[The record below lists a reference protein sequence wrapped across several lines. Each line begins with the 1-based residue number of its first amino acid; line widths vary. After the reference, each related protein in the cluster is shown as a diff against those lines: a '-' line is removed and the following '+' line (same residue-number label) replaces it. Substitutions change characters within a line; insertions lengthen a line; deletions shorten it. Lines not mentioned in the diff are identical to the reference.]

1 MEIWTVSNQKGGV
14 GKTTTVVSLAGLL
27 AQTGQRVLM
36 VDMDPHGSL
45 SCYFGLNPDDD
56 MPSVYGLFERFSL
69 NQPLAPKTLT
79 HQTRIPNLDLL
90 PSTTALVTIEK
101 KMGLKDGMGRVLQM
115 ALNELREEYDYV
127 LVDTPP
133 LLGVLLIN
141 ALAAS
146 NQLLIPV
153 QTEFLAMKG
162 LERMMNTLRMLTQ
175 SLGQQVDHTIIPTM
189 YDRRTHASTESLR
202 LLRQQYNGHIWP
214 AMIPID
220 TKFRDASKAGVPPS
234 HYISSARGVRAYRS
248 LLKYLLVHAH
258 SSETSQQAV

>member
-1 MEIWTVSNQKGGV
+1 MEIWTASNQKGGV
-14 GKTTTVVSLAGLL
+14 GKTTTVVSLAGVL
-27 AQTGQRVLM
+27 AQAGKRVLM

-45 SCYFGLNPDDD
+45 SCYFGLDPDDEL
-56 MPSVYGLFERFSL
+56 PSVYDLFERFSL
-69 NQPLAPKTLT
+69 KQPLAPKNLV
-79 HQTRIPNLDLL
+79 HQSGFENLHLL
-90 PSTTALVTIEK
+90 PSTTALVTLEK
-101 KMGLKDGMGRVLQM
+101 RMGLKGGMGRVLKM
-115 ALNELREEYDYV
+115 AMNELRDDYDYV

-146 NQLLIPV
+146 DKLLIPV

-175 SLGQQVDHTIIPTM
+175 SLGQGVDYTVIPTM

-202 LLRQQYNGHIWP
+202 LLRQQYHGSIWP

-220 TKFRDASKAGVPPS
+220 TKFRDASKAGVPPPQFL
-234 HYISSARGVRAYRS
+234 SSSRGVRAYRS
-248 LLKYLLVHAH
+248 LVKYLVTHAA
-258 SSETSQQAV
+258 ETSQQAV

>member
-27 AQTGQRVLM
+27 AQGGKRVLM

-45 SCYFGLNPDDD
+45 SCYFGLSPDDGY
-56 MPSVYGLFERFSL
+56 PSVYDLFERFHL
-69 NQPLAPKTLT
+69 KQPLSPENLL
-79 HQTRIPNLDLL
+79 HQTGLGSLHLL

-101 KMGLKDGMGRVLQM
+101 KMGLKDGMGRVLQL
-115 ALNELREEYDYV
+115 ALGEMKDNYDYV

-146 NQLLIPV
+146 DKVLIPV

-162 LERMMNTLRMLTQ
+162 LERMMNTVHMLTR
-175 SLGQQVDHTIIPTM
+175 SLGKEVDYTIVPTM

-202 LLRQQYNGHIWP
+202 LLRQQYEGTIWP

-220 TKFRDASKAGVPPS
+220 TKFRDASQAGIPPS
-234 HYISSARGVRAYRS
+234 QFMPSARGVRAYRA
-248 LLKYLLVHAH
+248 LLKHLIFRSPSV
-258 SSETSQQAV
+258 SKQAV

>member
-1 MEIWTVSNQKGGV
+1 MEIWTASNQKGGV

-27 AQTGQRVLM
+27 AQSGQRVLM

-45 SCYFGLNPDDD
+45 SCYFGLNPDDEL
-56 MPSVYGLFERFSL
+56 PSVYDLFERFSL
-69 NQPLAPKTLT
+69 KRPLVPKNLV
-79 HQTRIPNLDLL
+79 HQSGFENLHLL
-90 PSTTALVTIEK
+90 PSTTALVTLEK
-101 KMGLKDGMGRVLQM
+101 KMGLQDGMGRVLQM
-115 ALNELREEYDYV
+115 AMHEIRDDYDYV

-146 NQLLIPV
+146 DKLLIPV

-175 SLGQQVDHTIIPTM
+175 SLGQKVDYTVIPTM

-202 LLRQQYNGHIWP
+202 LLRQQYHGSIWP

-220 TKFRDASKAGVPPS
+220 TKFRDASKAGVPPPQFMVN
-234 HYISSARGVRAYRS
+234 ARGVRAYRS
-248 LLKYLLVHAH
+248 LLKYLVSHAA
-258 SSETSQQAV
+258 ETSQQAV

>member
-27 AQTGQRVLM
+27 AQAGQRVLM

-45 SCYFGLNPDDD
+45 SCYFGLNPDDEF
-56 MPSVYGLFERFSL
+56 PSVYNLFERFSL
-69 NQPLAPKTLT
+69 KQPLSPKDLV
-79 HQTRIPNLDLL
+79 HQSGVANLHLL
-90 PSTTALVTIEK
+90 PSTTALVTLEK
-101 KMGLKDGMGRVLQM
+101 RMGLKDGMGRVLQM
-115 ALNELREEYDYV
+115 ALHEIRDDYDYV

-146 NQLLIPV
+146 DKLLIPV

-175 SLGQQVDHTIIPTM
+175 SLGQRVDYTVIPTM

-202 LLRQQYNGHIWP
+202 LLRQQYNGSIWP

-220 TKFRDASKAGVPPS
+220 TKFRDASKAGVPPAQFMVN
-234 HYISSARGVRAYRS
+234 ARGVRAYRS
-248 LLKYLLVHAH
+248 LLKYLITH
-258 SSETSQQAV
+258 SAKTSQQAM

>member
-1 MEIWTVSNQKGGV
+1 MPMEIWTVSNQKGGV

-27 AQTGQRVLM
+27 VETGHRVLM

-45 SCYFGLNPDDD
+45 SCYFGLSPDEEGC
-56 MPSVYGLFERFSL
+56 SVYDLFEQYSL
-69 NQPLAPKTLT
+69 KQRLSPKDII
-79 HQTRIPNLDLL
+79 HQTAVNNLHLL
-90 PSTTALVTIEK
+90 PSTTALVTLEK
-101 KMGLKDGMGRVLQM
+101 RMGLKDGMGRVLQM
-115 ALNELREEYDYV
+115 ALHEIRNDYDFV

-146 NQLLIPV
+146 DKLLIPV

-175 SLGQQVDHTIIPTM
+175 SLGQEVDYTVIPTM

-202 LLRQQYNGHIWP
+202 LLRQQYSDSIWP

-220 TKFRDASKAGVPPS
+220 TKFRDASKAGIPP
-234 HYISSARGVRAYRS
+234 AQFMPNGRGVRAYRS
-248 LLKYLLVHAH
+248 LLKFMFNRH
-258 SSETSQQAV
+258 SETSQQAV